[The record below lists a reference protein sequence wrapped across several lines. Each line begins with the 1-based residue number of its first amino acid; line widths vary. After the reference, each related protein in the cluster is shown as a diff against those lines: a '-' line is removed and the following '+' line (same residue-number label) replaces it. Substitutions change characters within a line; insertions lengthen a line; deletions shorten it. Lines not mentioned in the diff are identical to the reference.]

1 MMDIKE
7 IQKMLP
13 HRYPFLL
20 IDRVLEVVPGEK
32 AVAIKNVTFNEPQFT
47 GHWPGNPVMPGVL
60 MLEAMAQTG
69 GILLLS
75 VPEDAGKSALF
86 AGLDEVRF
94 RRQVIPG
101 DQLRFVATMERR
113 KRNIV
118 KLHVVASVEGEV
130 TVEGDFLFAL
140 TDDDAQGPSNQ

>member
-7 IQKMLP
+7 IQSILP

-75 VPEDAGKSALF
+75 DTAERGRNALF
-86 AGLDEVRF
+86 GGLDDVRF

-101 DQLRFVATMERR
+101 DQLRFEATMIRR
-113 KRNIV
+113 KGDV
-118 KLHVVASVEGEV
+118 GKVHVVASVDGQV
-130 TVEGDFLFAL
+130 AVEGDFLFAL
-140 TDDDAQGPSNQ
+140 TNEEEATSNR